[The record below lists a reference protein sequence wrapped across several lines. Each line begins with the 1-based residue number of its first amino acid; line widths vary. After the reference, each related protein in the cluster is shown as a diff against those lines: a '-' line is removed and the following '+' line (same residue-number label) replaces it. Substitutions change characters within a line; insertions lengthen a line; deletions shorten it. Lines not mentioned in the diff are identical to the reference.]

1 MSHRPP
7 ISRRARPRTTVPAY
21 RAPRAG
27 RASHQP
33 PPPRRRGRW
42 LAAAGGAVLLL
53 ALVTAVVISQG
64 GAGDEQATTTPP
76 TAAATPPRA
85 RQLEVDQR
93 LAARDNAADV
103 SGYTAALD
111 NLERKY
117 RQRRDAI
124 ADCTVAG
131 TTALAERGISMST
144 LDMLNQMQRLTPEPT
159 AGPVRP
165 GFGLTC
171 EEVVRGIVAT
181 TR

>member
-1 MSHRPP
+1 MSHRPRA
-7 ISRRARPRTTVPAY
+7 SRRTRPRTTVPAY

-27 RASHQP
+27 RPSNQ
-33 PPPRRRGRW
+33 PPPRRRGPW
-42 LAAAGGAVLLL
+42 LAAAAGVLLLL
-53 ALVTAVVISQG
+53 ALISAVVISRRSG
-64 GAGDEQATTTPP
+64 GDEQAATTP

-85 RQLEVDQR
+85 RQLDIDQR
-93 LAARDNAADV
+93 LAARDNATDV
-103 SGYTAALD
+103 SAYTAALD

-131 TTALAERGISMST
+131 TTALAERGISMSA

-159 AGPVRP
+159 AGPIRP

-171 EEVVRGIVAT
+171 EDVVRGIVAT